1 MYRREQEISVAA
13 AGQKTFTFDGLVREV
28 EKPKIALKF
37 FFLVSF
43 DNILLS
49 FRIAEC
55 FTSAVGNVLN

>member
-1 MYRREQEISVAA
+1 MKRARDISRSSRP
-13 AGQKTFTFDGLVREV
+13 KTFTFDGLVREV

-37 FFLVSF
+37 FFSVRF
-43 DNILLS
+43 DYILLS